1 MRIPRS
7 TLTANQGRC
16 FEASQVTSHVTRGGE
31 IASAIFN
38 KWDDAEGTCINVSE
52 DVGRLEHPPPLKELP
67 SRKVLKL
74 ICLRE
79 AWKRGLI
86 DPGHHVQEIRKLG
99 SEQYALQLLESMEK
113 TLELSPEPS
122 RNLEE
127 RIDLT
132 KQRLRLLQCPQDKW
146 PNHNEPK
153 FSVWGGLVVLE
164 HYETHESNFLD
175 WPLKY
180 LDSHALIFT
189 AQAFGRLG
197 YMFPSNIDLDKV
209 SSFFNVLICIHQDS
223 LAHAATRRLN
233 LTMNP
238 NSCNQWLVEALGL
251 CSRSDY
257 QRYIP
262 KIVGLNLQFGS
273 EFGLNSDRILWLP
286 PAPEARSKDQIFKT
300 TCVGTREASST
311 LLRDYR
317 ELEGE
322 HHLLK
327 VPDDFSFWSFVRR
340 LQDFPQTTTSI
351 VDWPNRNAGVAA
363 IRYIIECYHALGY
376 QASVKDVLVD
386 DPIRVLSNIY
396 FMSAQKSAAHGR
408 YDQLKTPPSSEC
420 GGIIEE
426 TSDLEQSI
434 TGTPPEERGVQ
445 TADDLTLCEYGHNRV
460 ATCANLTSISLDSW
474 RNRRDSHQGDDV
486 DLAAL
491 LRACHL
497 LFRAEEDEA
506 RRGRR
511 KAEPCIKCTW
521 EDGIENQHGVEWAIS
536 QTESLLSMSHL
547 PDHTLYH
554 RMAACE
560 EKLNVQNL
568 SKLKPDC
575 LFKSIRQV
583 ITVLNFTHRFRLKEK
598 DESDVYEDAQAQT
611 LFAVSCLSEL
621 NRSPPEDLQ
630 SRLLEIFN
638 KIIVENDR
646 QTRQWI
652 QNWPINDVPTSGL
665 VPLDIGDSQE
675 HEDRL
680 SGKKKAVPL
689 AFFSIGLLPLGA
701 AVARLALLITGLK
714 KPGKSFLL
722 AQGTVFLRSASSSPS
737 VQYQIFANPSSTT
750 CLGYSKTHTL

>member
-1 MRIPRS
+1 MRIPPS
-7 TLTANQGRC
+7 TLTANQDRC
-16 FEASQVTSHVTRGGE
+16 FEVSQVTSHVARGGE
-31 IASAIFN
+31 ITSAIFN

-52 DVGRLEHPPPLKELP
+52 VVGRLENPPPRKELP
-67 SRKVLKL
+67 SRKVLKV

-79 AWKRGLI
+79 AWKRDPI
-86 DPGHHVQEIRKLG
+86 DPGHHVQEVRKLG
-99 SEQYALQLLESMEK
+99 SEQYTLQLLESMEK

-127 RIDLT
+127 RIGLT
-132 KQRLRLLQCPQDKW
+132 KQRLRLLQCPQDRW
-146 PNHNEPK
+146 PNLNEPK

-164 HYETHESNFLD
+164 HYETHESNFLH
-175 WPLKY
+175 WPLKC
-180 LDSHALIFT
+180 LDSHALIFA

-209 SSFFNVLICIHQDS
+209 SSFLNVLICLHHDS
-223 LAHAATRRLN
+223 LARTATRRLN

-238 NSCNQWLVEALGL
+238 NSYNQWLAEALGL

-257 QRYIP
+257 QRDDPTI
-262 KIVGLNLQFGS
+262 IGLNLHFG
-273 EFGLNSDRILWLP
+273 GDRNLWLP
-286 PAPEARSKDQIFKT
+286 PAPEAMSKDQIFKS

-351 VDWPNRNAGVAA
+351 ADWPNRNAGGAA

-376 QASVKDVLVD
+376 QASEKDVLMD

-396 FMSAQKSAAHGR
+396 FMSAQKLAAHGR
-408 YDQLKTPPSSEC
+408 YDQTKTPPSSEC

-426 TSDLEQSI
+426 TFDLEQSI

-445 TADDLTLCEYGHNRV
+445 TADDSTLCEYGHNRV

-474 RNRRDSHQGDDV
+474 RNRRDGHQGDDI
-486 DLAAL
+486 DLADL

-511 KAEPCIKCTW
+511 RAEPCIKCIW
-521 EDGIENQHGVEWAIS
+521 KYGIDNQHGVEWAIS
-536 QTESLLSMSHL
+536 QTESLLSLSHL

-554 RMAACE
+554 RMAACAK
-560 EKLNVQNL
+560 KLNVQNL

-575 LFKSIRQV
+575 LFKSIRQA
-583 ITVLNFTHRFRLKEK
+583 ITTLNFTHRFRLEEK
-598 DESDVYEDAQAQT
+598 DESDVYKDDQT
-611 LFAVSCLSEL
+611 QILFAVSCLSEL
-621 NRSPPEDLQ
+621 NRNPPEDLP
-630 SRLLEIFN
+630 SRLLEIFS

-646 QTRQWI
+646 QTRQCI
-652 QNWPINDVPTSGL
+652 QQWPING
-665 VPLDIGDSQE
+665 
-675 HEDRL
+675 
-680 SGKKKAVPL
+680 
-689 AFFSIGLLPLGA
+689 
-701 AVARLALLITGLK
+701 
-714 KPGKSFLL
+714 
-722 AQGTVFLRSASSSPS
+722 
-737 VQYQIFANPSSTT
+737 
-750 CLGYSKTHTL
+750 